1 GARKF
6 LIAFNVN
13 LNTTDVEVARSI
25 ARKIRTS
32 SGGLPHLKAI
42 GVMLATRKLAQ
53 VSMNLTDFEQ
63 TPLHVA
69 FQRVKEEAAA
79 LGVNISGSEIIGLV
93 PKKAIEM
100 TAAAY

>member
-1 GARKF
+1 
-6 LIAFNVN
+6 
-13 LNTTDVEVARSI
+13 
-25 ARKIRTS
+25 
-32 SGGLPHLKAI
+32 
-42 GVMLATRKLAQ
+42 MLQTRNLAQ

-79 LGVNISGSEIIGLV
+79 LGVGIAGSEIIGLV

-100 TAAAY
+100 TAAAYLSVENFKSDLILENRLLDSTER